1 MYTSAGYMEGM
12 RRMQWTKRKSITAV
26 FTVVLLLAACGS
38 GTDEQ
43 AVSSSAES
51 ALTERTSV
59 TDTVSETSSD
69 YDNAIEQEYDGR
81 ITQLMDAFA
90 RKDKETLRMLCSA
103 DSASAFDFID
113 GVDISGYSIISS
125 EIIAGSNPSDF
136 SKTYHISVNVT
147 ESDDGRFEKGENL
160 WTVTALDP
168 LGEYSL
174 FGALSMNGEERESIR
189 LLERNGNVS
198 DKVRFCYEC
207 MVELEPYIRYSEPIA
222 KDDAFYSFLARF
234 LGKFTECS
242 ADNFNDAA
250 QKYFGIDAGFDD
262 DNIQPLWIGAYEKE
276 AVAYE
281 DENEVIIDFYADAL
295 LLTKACTVKFTVDD
309 TDGYIRLDGT
319 EVTYDSG
326 LKIASYTT

>member
-1 MYTSAGYMEGM
+1 M
-12 RRMQWTKRKSITAV
+12 KKSVKYAIIAAALMLT
-26 FTVVLLLAACGS
+26 ACGS
-38 GTDEQ
+38 GADEQ
-43 AVSSSAES
+43 LG
-51 ALTERTSV
+51 LTESSLYESTSAD
-59 TDTVSETSSD
+59 DTVSETSSD

-90 RKDKETLRMLCSA
+90 QKDKETLRMLCSA
-103 DSASAFDFID
+103 DSTSAFDFID

-125 EIIAGSNPSDF
+125 ELNKGSNPSDF

-160 WTVTALDP
+160 WTVTALNP

-262 DNIQPLWIGAYEKE
+262 DNIQPLWLGAYEKE

-295 LLTKACTVKFTVDD
+295 LLTKACTVKFTLDD

>member
-1 MYTSAGYMEGM
+1 M
-12 RRMQWTKRKSITAV
+12 KKSVKYAIIAAALMLT
-26 FTVVLLLAACGS
+26 ACGS
-38 GTDEQ
+38 GADEQ
-43 AVSSSAES
+43 LG
-51 ALTERTSV
+51 LTESSLYESTSAD
-59 TDTVSETSSD
+59 DTVSETSSD

-90 RKDKETLRMLCSA
+90 QKDKETLRMLCSA
-103 DSASAFDFID
+103 DSTSAFDFID

-125 EIIAGSNPSDF
+125 ELNKGTNPSDF

-147 ESDDGRFEKGENL
+147 KSDDERFEKGENL
-160 WTVTALDP
+160 WTVTALNP

-222 KDDAFYSFLARF
+222 KDDAFYSSLARF

-295 LLTKACTVKFTVDD
+295 LLTKACTVKFTLDD

>member
-1 MYTSAGYMEGM
+1 M
-12 RRMQWTKRKSITAV
+12 KKSVKYAIIAAALMLT
-26 FTVVLLLAACGS
+26 ACGS
-38 GTDEQ
+38 GADEQ
-43 AVSSSAES
+43 LG
-51 ALTERTSV
+51 LTESSLYESTSAA
-59 TDTVSETSSD
+59 DTVSETSSD

-90 RKDKETLRMLCSA
+90 GKDKETLRMLCSA
-103 DSASAFDFID
+103 DSTSAFDFID
-113 GVDISGYSIISS
+113 GVDILGYSIISS

-160 WTVTALDP
+160 WTVTALNP

-207 MVELEPYIRYSEPIA
+207 MVELEPYIRYTEPIA
-222 KDDAFYSFLARF
+222 KDEDFYSSYARF
-234 LGKFTECS
+234 LGKFTESS

-262 DNIQPLWIGAYEKE
+262 DNIQPLWCGAYEKE
-276 AVAYE
+276 ASAAYE
-281 DENEVIIDFYADAL
+281 DENEVIIDFYADSL
-295 LLTKACTVKFTVDD
+295 LLTKACTVKFTLDD

>member
-1 MYTSAGYMEGM
+1 
-12 RRMQWTKRKSITAV
+12 MQWTKRKSITAV

-43 AVSSSAES
+43 VVSSSAES
-51 ALTERTSV
+51 ALTESISV

-222 KDDAFYSFLARF
+222 KDDAFYSSLARF

-242 ADNFNDAA
+242 TDDFNDAA

-262 DNIQPLWIGAYEKE
+262 GNIQPLWLGAYEKE

-295 LLTKACTVKFTVDD
+295 LLTKACTVKFTLDD

>member
-1 MYTSAGYMEGM
+1 M
-12 RRMQWTKRKSITAV
+12 KKSVKYAIIAAALMLT
-26 FTVVLLLAACGS
+26 ACGS
-38 GTDEQ
+38 GADEQ
-43 AVSSSAES
+43 LG
-51 ALTERTSV
+51 LTESSLYESTSAA
-59 TDTVSETSSD
+59 DTVSETSSD

-90 RKDKETLRMLCSA
+90 GKDKETLRMLCSA
-103 DSASAFDFID
+103 DSTSAFDFID
-113 GVDISGYSIISS
+113 GVDILGYSIISS

-147 ESDDGRFEKGENL
+147 ESDDGHFEKGENL
-160 WTVTALDP
+160 WTVTALNP

-207 MVELEPYIRYSEPIA
+207 MVELEPYIRYTEPIA
-222 KDDAFYSFLARF
+222 KDEDFYSSYARF
-234 LGKFTECS
+234 LGKFTESS

-262 DNIQPLWIGAYEKE
+262 DNIQPLWCGAYEKE
-276 AVAYE
+276 ASAAYE
-281 DENEVIIDFYADAL
+281 DENEVIIDFYADSL
-295 LLTKACTVKFTVDD
+295 LLTKACTVKFTLDD

>member
-1 MYTSAGYMEGM
+1 M
-12 RRMQWTKRKSITAV
+12 KKSVKYAIIAAALMLT
-26 FTVVLLLAACGS
+26 ACGS
-38 GTDEQ
+38 GADEQ
-43 AVSSSAES
+43 LG
-51 ALTERTSV
+51 LTESSLYESTSAD
-59 TDTVSETSSD
+59 DTVSETSSD
-69 YDNAIEQEYDGR
+69 YDNAVEQEYDGR

-90 RKDKETLRMLCSA
+90 QKDKETLRMLCSA
-103 DSASAFDFID
+103 DSTSAFDFID

-125 EIIAGSNPSDF
+125 ELNKGSNPSDF

-160 WTVTALDP
+160 WTVTALNP

-222 KDDAFYSFLARF
+222 KDDAFYSSLARF

-262 DNIQPLWIGAYEKE
+262 GNIQPLWLGAYEKE

-309 TDGYIRLDGT
+309 TDGYIRLTGT

>member
-1 MYTSAGYMEGM
+1 M
-12 RRMQWTKRKSITAV
+12 KKSVKYAIIAAALMLT
-26 FTVVLLLAACGS
+26 ACGS
-38 GTDEQ
+38 GADEQ
-43 AVSSSAES
+43 LG
-51 ALTERTSV
+51 LTESSLYESTSAD
-59 TDTVSETSSD
+59 DTVSETSSD
-69 YDNAIEQEYDGR
+69 YDNAVEQEYDGR

-90 RKDKETLRMLCSA
+90 QKDKEALRMLCSA
-103 DSASAFDFID
+103 DSTAAFDFID

-125 EIIAGSNPSDF
+125 ELNKGSNPSDF

-222 KDDAFYSFLARF
+222 KDDAFYSSLARF
-234 LGKFTECS
+234 LGKFTEYS
-242 ADNFNDAA
+242 ADNFNHAA

-262 DNIQPLWIGAYEKE
+262 DNIQPLWLGAYERE

-281 DENEVIIDFYADAL
+281 DENEVIVDFYADAL
-295 LLTKACTVKFTVDD
+295 LLTKACTVKFTLDD

>member
-1 MYTSAGYMEGM
+1 M
-12 RRMQWTKRKSITAV
+12 KKSVKYAIIAAALMLT
-26 FTVVLLLAACGS
+26 ACGS
-38 GTDEQ
+38 GADEQ
-43 AVSSSAES
+43 LG
-51 ALTERTSV
+51 LTESSLYESTSAD
-59 TDTVSETSSD
+59 DTVSETSSD
-69 YDNAIEQEYDGR
+69 YDNAVEQEYDGR

-90 RKDKETLRMLCSA
+90 QKDKEALRMLCSA
-103 DSASAFDFID
+103 DSTAAFDFID

-125 EIIAGSNPSDF
+125 ELNKGSNPSDF

-160 WTVTALDP
+160 WTVTALNP

-222 KDDAFYSFLARF
+222 KDDAFYSSLARF

-262 DNIQPLWIGAYEKE
+262 GNIQPLWLGAYEKE

-309 TDGYIRLDGT
+309 TDGYIRLTGT

>member
-1 MYTSAGYMEGM
+1 M
-12 RRMQWTKRKSITAV
+12 KKSVKYAIIAAALMLT
-26 FTVVLLLAACGS
+26 ACGS
-38 GTDEQ
+38 GADEQ
-43 AVSSSAES
+43 LG
-51 ALTERTSV
+51 LTESSLYESTSAD
-59 TDTVSETSSD
+59 DTVSETSSD
-69 YDNAIEQEYDGR
+69 YDNAVEQEYDGR

-90 RKDKETLRMLCSA
+90 QKDKEALRMLCSA
-103 DSASAFDFID
+103 DSTAAFDFID

-125 EIIAGSNPSDF
+125 ELNKGSNPSDF

-160 WTVTALDP
+160 WTVTALNP

-207 MVELEPYIRYSEPIA
+207 MVELEPYIRHSEPIA
-222 KDDAFYSFLARF
+222 KDDAFYSSLARF
-234 LGKFTECS
+234 LGKFTEYS
-242 ADNFNDAA
+242 ADNFNHAA

-262 DNIQPLWIGAYEKE
+262 DNIQPLWLGAYERE

-281 DENEVIIDFYADAL
+281 DENEVIVDFYADAL
-295 LLTKACTVKFTVDD
+295 LLTKACTVKFTLDD
-309 TDGYIRLDGT
+309 TDVYIRLDGT

>member
-1 MYTSAGYMEGM
+1 M
-12 RRMQWTKRKSITAV
+12 KKSVKYAIIAAALMLT
-26 FTVVLLLAACGS
+26 ACGS
-38 GTDEQ
+38 GADEQ
-43 AVSSSAES
+43 LG
-51 ALTERTSV
+51 LTESSLYESTSAD
-59 TDTVSETSSD
+59 DTVSETSSD
-69 YDNAIEQEYDGR
+69 YDNAVEQEYDGR

-90 RKDKETLRMLCSA
+90 QKDKETLRMLCSA
-103 DSASAFDFID
+103 DSTSAFGFID

-125 EIIAGSNPSDF
+125 ELNKGSNPSDF

-160 WTVTALDP
+160 WTVTALNP

-189 LLERNGNVS
+189 LLERKGNIS

-222 KDDAFYSFLARF
+222 KDDAFYSSLARF
-234 LGKFTECS
+234 LGKFTEYS

-262 DNIQPLWIGAYEKE
+262 DNIQPLWLGAYEKE
-276 AVAYE
+276 AAAAYE

-295 LLTKACTVKFTVDD
+295 LLTKACTVKFTLDD

>member
-1 MYTSAGYMEGM
+1 M
-12 RRMQWTKRKSITAV
+12 KKSVKYAIIAAALMLT
-26 FTVVLLLAACGS
+26 ACGS
-38 GTDEQ
+38 GADEHLG
-43 AVSSSAES
+43 
-51 ALTERTSV
+51 LTESSLYESTSAD
-59 TDTVSETSSD
+59 DTVSETSSD
-69 YDNAIEQEYDGR
+69 YDNAVEQEYDGR

-90 RKDKETLRMLCSA
+90 QKDKETLRMLCSA
-103 DSASAFDFID
+103 DSTSAFDFID

-125 EIIAGSNPSDF
+125 ELNKGSNPSDF

-160 WTVTALDP
+160 WTVTALNP

-189 LLERNGNVS
+189 LLERKGNIS

-222 KDDAFYSFLARF
+222 KDDAFYSSLARF
-234 LGKFTECS
+234 LGKFTEYS

-262 DNIQPLWIGAYEKE
+262 DNIQPLWLGAYEKE
-276 AVAYE
+276 AAAAYE

-295 LLTKACTVKFTVDD
+295 LLTKACTVKFTLDD

>member
-1 MYTSAGYMEGM
+1 M
-12 RRMQWTKRKSITAV
+12 KKSVKYAIIAAALMLT
-26 FTVVLLLAACGS
+26 ACGS
-38 GTDEQ
+38 GADEQ
-43 AVSSSAES
+43 LG
-51 ALTERTSV
+51 LTESSLYESTSAD
-59 TDTVSETSSD
+59 DTVSETSSD
-69 YDNAIEQEYDGR
+69 YDNAVEQEYDGR

-90 RKDKETLRMLCSA
+90 QKDKETLRMLCSA
-103 DSASAFDFID
+103 DSTSAFDFID

-125 EIIAGSNPSDF
+125 ELNKGSNPSDF

-160 WTVTALDP
+160 WTVTALNP

-207 MVELEPYIRYSEPIA
+207 MVELEPYIRHSEPIA
-222 KDDAFYSFLARF
+222 KDDAFYSSLARF

-262 DNIQPLWIGAYEKE
+262 GNIQPLWLGAYEKE

-295 LLTKACTVKFTVDD
+295 LLTKACTVKFTLDD

>member
-1 MYTSAGYMEGM
+1 M
-12 RRMQWTKRKSITAV
+12 KKSVKYAIIAAALMLT
-26 FTVVLLLAACGS
+26 ACGS
-38 GTDEQ
+38 GADEQ
-43 AVSSSAES
+43 LG
-51 ALTERTSV
+51 LTESSLYESTSAD
-59 TDTVSETSSD
+59 DTVSETSSD
-69 YDNAIEQEYDGR
+69 YDNAVEQEYDGR

-90 RKDKETLRMLCSA
+90 QKDKETLRMLCSA
-103 DSASAFDFID
+103 DSTSAFDFID

-125 EIIAGSNPSDF
+125 ELNKGSNPSDF

-160 WTVTALDP
+160 WTVTALNP

-207 MVELEPYIRYSEPIA
+207 MVELEPYIRHSEPIA
-222 KDDAFYSFLARF
+222 KDDAFYSSLARF

-262 DNIQPLWIGAYEKE
+262 GNIQPLWLGAYEKE

-295 LLTKACTVKFTVDD
+295 LLTKACTVKFTLDD
-309 TDGYIRLDGT
+309 TDGYICLDGT

>member
-1 MYTSAGYMEGM
+1 M
-12 RRMQWTKRKSITAV
+12 KKSVKYAIIAAALMLT
-26 FTVVLLLAACGS
+26 ACGS
-38 GTDEQ
+38 GADEQ
-43 AVSSSAES
+43 LG
-51 ALTERTSV
+51 LTESSLYESTSAD
-59 TDTVSETSSD
+59 DTVSETSSD
-69 YDNAIEQEYDGR
+69 YDNAVEQEYDGR

-90 RKDKETLRMLCSA
+90 QKDKETLRMLCSA
-103 DSASAFDFID
+103 DSTSAFDFID

-125 EIIAGSNPSDF
+125 ELNKGSNPSDF

-160 WTVTALDP
+160 WTVTALNP

-207 MVELEPYIRYSEPIA
+207 MVELEPYIRHSEPIA
-222 KDDAFYSFLARF
+222 KDDAFYSSLARF

-262 DNIQPLWIGAYEKE
+262 GNIQPLWLGAYEKE

-281 DENEVIIDFYADAL
+281 DENEVIVDFYADAL
-295 LLTKACTVKFTVDD
+295 LLTKACTVKFTLDD

>member
-1 MYTSAGYMEGM
+1 M
-12 RRMQWTKRKSITAV
+12 KKSVKYAIIAAALMLT
-26 FTVVLLLAACGS
+26 ACGS
-38 GTDEQ
+38 GADEQ
-43 AVSSSAES
+43 LG
-51 ALTERTSV
+51 LTESSLYESTSAD
-59 TDTVSETSSD
+59 DTVSETSSD
-69 YDNAIEQEYDGR
+69 YDNAVEQEYDGR

-90 RKDKETLRMLCSA
+90 QKDKETLRMLCSA
-103 DSASAFDFID
+103 DSTSAFDFID

-125 EIIAGSNPSDF
+125 ELNKGSNPSDF

-160 WTVTALDP
+160 WTVTALNP

-222 KDDAFYSFLARF
+222 KDDAFYSSLARF
-234 LGKFTECS
+234 LGKFTEYS
-242 ADNFNDAA
+242 ADNFNHAA

-262 DNIQPLWIGAYEKE
+262 GNIQPLWLGAYEKE

-309 TDGYIRLDGT
+309 TDGYIRLTGT

>member
-1 MYTSAGYMEGM
+1 M
-12 RRMQWTKRKSITAV
+12 KKSIGYTIIAAA
-26 FTVVLLLAACGS
+26 LLLAACGS

-43 AVSSSAES
+43 VVSCSAES
-51 ALTERTSV
+51 ALTESTSV

-90 RKDKETLRMLCSA
+90 QKDKETLRMLCSA
-103 DSASAFDFID
+103 DSTSAFDFID

-125 EIIAGSNPSDF
+125 ELNKGSNPSDF

-222 KDDAFYSFLARF
+222 KDDAFYNSLARF

-242 ADNFNDAA
+242 TDDFNDAA
-250 QKYFGIDAGFDD
+250 QKYFGIDAGFDH
-262 DNIQPLWIGAYEKE
+262 DNIQTMWLGANLIVV
-276 AVAYE
+276 VA
-281 DENEVIIDFYADAL
+281 
-295 LLTKACTVKFTVDD
+295 
-309 TDGYIRLDGT
+309 
-319 EVTYDSG
+319 
-326 LKIASYTT
+326 

>member
-1 MYTSAGYMEGM
+1 M
-12 RRMQWTKRKSITAV
+12 KKSVKYAIIAAALMLT
-26 FTVVLLLAACGS
+26 ACGS
-38 GTDEQ
+38 GADEQ
-43 AVSSSAES
+43 LG
-51 ALTERTSV
+51 LTESSLYESTSAD
-59 TDTVSETSSD
+59 DTVSETSSD

-90 RKDKETLRMLCSA
+90 QKDKETLRMLCSA
-103 DSASAFDFID
+103 DSTSAFDFID

-125 EIIAGSNPSDF
+125 ELNKGTNPSDF

-160 WTVTALDP
+160 WTVTALNP

-222 KDDAFYSFLARF
+222 KDDAFYSSLARF
-234 LGKFTECS
+234 LGKFTEYS
-242 ADNFNDAA
+242 ADNFNHAA

-262 DNIQPLWIGAYEKE
+262 DNIQPLWLGAYEKE

-309 TDGYIRLDGT
+309 TDGYIRLTGT

>member
-1 MYTSAGYMEGM
+1 M
-12 RRMQWTKRKSITAV
+12 
-26 FTVVLLLAACGS
+26 
-38 GTDEQ
+38 
-43 AVSSSAES
+43 
-51 ALTERTSV
+51 
-59 TDTVSETSSD
+59 
-69 YDNAIEQEYDGR
+69 
-81 ITQLMDAFA
+81 
-90 RKDKETLRMLCSA
+90 
-103 DSASAFDFID
+103 
-113 GVDISGYSIISS
+113 
-125 EIIAGSNPSDF
+125 
-136 SKTYHISVNVT
+136 T

-189 LLERNGNVS
+189 LLERKGNIS

-207 MVELEPYIRYSEPIA
+207 MVELEPYIRHSEPIA
-222 KDDAFYSFLARF
+222 KDDAFYSSLARF

-262 DNIQPLWIGAYEKE
+262 DNIQPLWLGAYEKE

-295 LLTKACTVKFTVDD
+295 LLTKACTVKFTLDD

>member
-1 MYTSAGYMEGM
+1 M
-12 RRMQWTKRKSITAV
+12 KKSVKYAIIAAALMLT
-26 FTVVLLLAACGS
+26 ACGS
-38 GTDEQ
+38 GADEQ
-43 AVSSSAES
+43 LG
-51 ALTERTSV
+51 LTESSLYESTSAD
-59 TDTVSETSSD
+59 DTVSETSSD

-90 RKDKETLRMLCSA
+90 QKDKETLRMLCSA
-103 DSASAFDFID
+103 DSTSAFDFID

-125 EIIAGSNPSDF
+125 ELNKGSNPSDF

-160 WTVTALDP
+160 WTVTALNP

-222 KDDAFYSFLARF
+222 KDDAFYSSLARF

-262 DNIQPLWIGAYEKE
+262 DNIQPLWLGAYEKE

-295 LLTKACTVKFTVDD
+295 LLTKACTVKFTLDD

>member
-1 MYTSAGYMEGM
+1 M
-12 RRMQWTKRKSITAV
+12 KKSVKYAIIAAALMLT
-26 FTVVLLLAACGS
+26 ACGS
-38 GTDEQ
+38 GADEQ
-43 AVSSSAES
+43 LG
-51 ALTERTSV
+51 LTESSLYESTSAD
-59 TDTVSETSSD
+59 DTVSETSSD
-69 YDNAIEQEYDGR
+69 YDNAVEQEYDGR

-90 RKDKETLRMLCSA
+90 QKDKETLRMLCSA
-103 DSASAFDFID
+103 DSTSAFDFID

-125 EIIAGSNPSDF
+125 ELNKGSNPSDF

-160 WTVTALDP
+160 WTVTALNP

-207 MVELEPYIRYSEPIA
+207 MVELEPYIRHSEPIA
-222 KDDAFYSFLARF
+222 KDDAFYSSLARF

-262 DNIQPLWIGAYEKE
+262 GNIQPLWLGAYEKE

-295 LLTKACTVKFTVDD
+295 LLIKACTVKFTVDD
-309 TDGYIRLDGT
+309 TDGYIRLTGT

>member
-1 MYTSAGYMEGM
+1 M
-12 RRMQWTKRKSITAV
+12 KKSVKYAIIAAALMLT
-26 FTVVLLLAACGS
+26 ACGS
-38 GTDEQ
+38 GADEQ
-43 AVSSSAES
+43 LG
-51 ALTERTSV
+51 LTESSLYESTSAD
-59 TDTVSETSSD
+59 DTVSETSSD
-69 YDNAIEQEYDGR
+69 YDNAVEQEYDGR

-90 RKDKETLRMLCSA
+90 QKDKETLRMLCSA
-103 DSASAFDFID
+103 DSTSAFDFID

-125 EIIAGSNPSDF
+125 ELNKGSNPSDF

-160 WTVTALDP
+160 WTVTALNP

-207 MVELEPYIRYSEPIA
+207 MVELEPYIRHSEPIA
-222 KDDAFYSFLARF
+222 KDDAFYSSLARF

-262 DNIQPLWIGAYEKE
+262 GNIQPLWLGAYEKE

-309 TDGYIRLDGT
+309 TDGYIRLTGT

>member
-1 MYTSAGYMEGM
+1 
-12 RRMQWTKRKSITAV
+12 
-26 FTVVLLLAACGS
+26 
-38 GTDEQ
+38 
-43 AVSSSAES
+43 
-51 ALTERTSV
+51 
-59 TDTVSETSSD
+59 
-69 YDNAIEQEYDGR
+69 
-81 ITQLMDAFA
+81 
-90 RKDKETLRMLCSA
+90 MLCSA
-103 DSASAFDFID
+103 DSTSAFDFID

-125 EIIAGSNPSDF
+125 ELNKGSNPSDF

-222 KDDAFYSFLARF
+222 KDYAFYSSLARF
-234 LGKFTECS
+234 LGKFTEYS

-281 DENEVIIDFYADAL
+281 DENGVIIDFYADAL
-295 LLTKACTVKFTVDD
+295 LLTKACTVKFTLDD

>member
-1 MYTSAGYMEGM
+1 M
-12 RRMQWTKRKSITAV
+12 KKSIGYTIIAAA
-26 FTVVLLLAACGS
+26 LLLAACGS

-43 AVSSSAES
+43 VVSGSAES
-51 ALTERTSV
+51 ALTESTSV

-69 YDNAIEQEYDGR
+69 YDNAIEQEY
-81 ITQLMDAFA
+81 
-90 RKDKETLRMLCSA
+90 
-103 DSASAFDFID
+103 
-113 GVDISGYSIISS
+113 
-125 EIIAGSNPSDF
+125 
-136 SKTYHISVNVT
+136 
-147 ESDDGRFEKGENL
+147 DGRFEKGENL

-222 KDDAFYSFLARF
+222 KDDAFYSSLARF
-234 LGKFTECS
+234 LGKFTESS

-262 DNIQPLWIGAYEKE
+262 DNIQPLWYGAYEKE
-276 AVAYE
+276 AAAAYE
-281 DENEVIIDFYADAL
+281 AENEVIIDFYADSL
-295 LLTKACTVKFTVDD
+295 LLTKACTVKFTLDD

>member
-1 MYTSAGYMEGM
+1 M
-12 RRMQWTKRKSITAV
+12 KKSVKYAIIAAALMLT
-26 FTVVLLLAACGS
+26 ACGS
-38 GTDEQ
+38 GADEQ
-43 AVSSSAES
+43 LG
-51 ALTERTSV
+51 LTESSLYESTSAD
-59 TDTVSETSSD
+59 DTVSETSSD
-69 YDNAIEQEYDGR
+69 YDNAVEQEYDGR

-90 RKDKETLRMLCSA
+90 QKDKETLRMLCSA
-103 DSASAFDFID
+103 DSTSAFDFID

-125 EIIAGSNPSDF
+125 ELNKGSNPSDF

-207 MVELEPYIRYSEPIA
+207 MVELEPYIRHSEPIA
-222 KDDAFYSFLARF
+222 KDDAFYSSLARF
-234 LGKFTECS
+234 LGKFTEYS
-242 ADNFNDAA
+242 ADNFNHAA

-262 DNIQPLWIGAYEKE
+262 DNIQPLWLGAYEKE

-295 LLTKACTVKFTVDD
+295 LLTKACTVKFTLDD

>member
-1 MYTSAGYMEGM
+1 
-12 RRMQWTKRKSITAV
+12 
-26 FTVVLLLAACGS
+26 
-38 GTDEQ
+38 
-43 AVSSSAES
+43 
-51 ALTERTSV
+51 
-59 TDTVSETSSD
+59 
-69 YDNAIEQEYDGR
+69 
-81 ITQLMDAFA
+81 MDAFA
-90 RKDKETLRMLCSA
+90 QKDKETLRMLCSA

-113 GVDISGYSIISS
+113 GVDILGYSIISS

-189 LLERNGNVS
+189 LLERKGNIS

-222 KDDAFYSFLARF
+222 KDDAFYSSLARF
-234 LGKFTECS
+234 LGKFTEYS
-242 ADNFNDAA
+242 ADNFNHAA

-295 LLTKACTVKFTVDD
+295 LLTKACTVKFTLDD

>member
-1 MYTSAGYMEGM
+1 M
-12 RRMQWTKRKSITAV
+12 KKSVKYAIIAAALMLT
-26 FTVVLLLAACGS
+26 ACGS
-38 GTDEQ
+38 GADEQ
-43 AVSSSAES
+43 LG
-51 ALTERTSV
+51 LTESSLYESTSAD
-59 TDTVSETSSD
+59 DTVSETSSD

-90 RKDKETLRMLCSA
+90 QKDKETLRMLCSA
-103 DSASAFDFID
+103 DSTSAFDFID

-125 EIIAGSNPSDF
+125 ELNKGSNPSDF

-147 ESDDGRFEKGENL
+147 KSDDERFEKGENL

-222 KDDAFYSFLARF
+222 KDDAFYSSLARF
-234 LGKFTECS
+234 LGKFTEYS
-242 ADNFNDAA
+242 ADNFNHAA

-262 DNIQPLWIGAYEKE
+262 DNIQPLWLGAYEKE

-295 LLTKACTVKFTVDD
+295 LLTKACTVKFTLDD

>member
-1 MYTSAGYMEGM
+1 M
-12 RRMQWTKRKSITAV
+12 RRMQWTKHKSITAV

-43 AVSSSAES
+43 VVSSSAES
-51 ALTERTSV
+51 ALTESTSV

-69 YDNAIEQEYDGR
+69 YDNAIEQEY
-81 ITQLMDAFA
+81 
-90 RKDKETLRMLCSA
+90 
-103 DSASAFDFID
+103 
-113 GVDISGYSIISS
+113 
-125 EIIAGSNPSDF
+125 
-136 SKTYHISVNVT
+136 
-147 ESDDGRFEKGENL
+147 DGRFEKGENL

-222 KDDAFYSFLARF
+222 KDDAFYSSLARF
-234 LGKFTECS
+234 LGKFTEYS
-242 ADNFNDAA
+242 ADNFNHAA

-295 LLTKACTVKFTVDD
+295 LLTKACTVKFTLDD

>member
-1 MYTSAGYMEGM
+1 M
-12 RRMQWTKRKSITAV
+12 KKSIGYTIIAAA
-26 FTVVLLLAACGS
+26 LLLAACGS

-43 AVSSSAES
+43 VVSSSAES
-51 ALTERTSV
+51 ALTESTSV

-90 RKDKETLRMLCSA
+90 QKDKETLRMLCSA

-113 GVDISGYSIISS
+113 GVDILGYSIISS

-207 MVELEPYIRYSEPIA
+207 MVELEPYTNPQSTYRQI
-222 KDDAFYSFLARF
+222 
-234 LGKFTECS
+234 LG
-242 ADNFNDAA
+242 
-250 QKYFGIDAGFDD
+250 
-262 DNIQPLWIGAYEKE
+262 
-276 AVAYE
+276 
-281 DENEVIIDFYADAL
+281 
-295 LLTKACTVKFTVDD
+295 
-309 TDGYIRLDGT
+309 
-319 EVTYDSG
+319 
-326 LKIASYTT
+326 

>member
-1 MYTSAGYMEGM
+1 M
-12 RRMQWTKRKSITAV
+12 KKSVKYAIIAAALMLT
-26 FTVVLLLAACGS
+26 ACGS
-38 GTDEQ
+38 GADEQ
-43 AVSSSAES
+43 LG
-51 ALTERTSV
+51 LTESSLYESTSAD
-59 TDTVSETSSD
+59 DTVSETSSD

-90 RKDKETLRMLCSA
+90 QKDKETLRMLCSA
-103 DSASAFDFID
+103 DSTSAFDFID

-125 EIIAGSNPSDF
+125 ELNKGSNPSDF

-160 WTVTALDP
+160 WTVTALNP

-222 KDDAFYSFLARF
+222 KDDAFYSSHARF
-234 LGKFTECS
+234 LGKFTEYS
-242 ADNFNDAA
+242 ADNFNHAA

-262 DNIQPLWIGAYEKE
+262 DNVQPLWLGAYEKE

-295 LLTKACTVKFTVDD
+295 LLTKACTVKFTLDD

>member
-1 MYTSAGYMEGM
+1 M
-12 RRMQWTKRKSITAV
+12 KKSVKYAIIAAALMLT
-26 FTVVLLLAACGS
+26 ACGS
-38 GTDEQ
+38 GADEQ
-43 AVSSSAES
+43 LG
-51 ALTERTSV
+51 LTESSLYESTSAD
-59 TDTVSETSSD
+59 DTVSETSSD

-90 RKDKETLRMLCSA
+90 QKDKETLRMLCSA
-103 DSASAFDFID
+103 DSTSAFDFID

-125 EIIAGSNPSDF
+125 ELNKGSNPSDF

-147 ESDDGRFEKGENL
+147 KSDDERFEKGENL

-222 KDDAFYSFLARF
+222 KDDAFYSSLARF
-234 LGKFTECS
+234 LGKFTEYS
-242 ADNFNDAA
+242 ADNFNHAA

-295 LLTKACTVKFTVDD
+295 LLTKACTVKFTLDD

>member
-1 MYTSAGYMEGM
+1 MMYTSAGYMEGM

-26 FTVVLLLAACGS
+26 FTVVLLLTACGS
-38 GTDEQ
+38 GADEQ
-43 AVSSSAES
+43 LG
-51 ALTERTSV
+51 LTESSLYESTSAD
-59 TDTVSETSSD
+59 DTVSETSSD
-69 YDNAIEQEYDGR
+69 YDNAVEQEYDGR

-90 RKDKETLRMLCSA
+90 QNDKETLRMLCSA

-125 EIIAGSNPSDF
+125 ELNKGSNPSDF

-160 WTVTALDP
+160 WTVTALNP

-222 KDDAFYSFLARF
+222 KDDAFYSSLARF
-234 LGKFTECS
+234 LGKFTEYS

-262 DNIQPLWIGAYEKE
+262 DNIQPLWLGAYEKE

-309 TDGYIRLDGT
+309 TDGYIRLTGT

>member
-1 MYTSAGYMEGM
+1 
-12 RRMQWTKRKSITAV
+12 MQWTKHKSITAV
-26 FTVVLLLAACGS
+26 FTVVLLLAACRS

-43 AVSSSAES
+43 VVSSSAES
-51 ALTERTSV
+51 ALTESTSV

-69 YDNAIEQEYDGR
+69 YDNAIEQEYDER
-81 ITQLMDAFA
+81 IAQLMKAFTE
-90 RKDKETLRMLCSA
+90 KDKEALRMLCSA

-125 EIIAGSNPSDF
+125 ELNKGSNPSDF

-160 WTVTALDP
+160 WTVTALNP

-222 KDDAFYSFLARF
+222 KDDAFYNSLARF

-242 ADNFNDAA
+242 TDDFNDAA

-262 DNIQPLWIGAYEKE
+262 DNIQPLWLGAYEKE

-295 LLTKACTVKFTVDD
+295 LLTKACTVKFTLDD
-309 TDGYIRLDGT
+309 TDGYIRLTGT

>member
-1 MYTSAGYMEGM
+1 
-12 RRMQWTKRKSITAV
+12 MQWTKRKSITAV
-26 FTVVLLLAACGS
+26 FTVVLLLTACGS
-38 GTDEQ
+38 GADEQ
-43 AVSSSAES
+43 LG
-51 ALTERTSV
+51 LTESSLYESISAD
-59 TDTVSETSSD
+59 DTVSETSSD

-222 KDDAFYSFLARF
+222 KDDAFYSSLARF

-262 DNIQPLWIGAYEKE
+262 DNIQPLWLGAYEKE

-295 LLTKACTVKFTVDD
+295 LLTKACTVKFTLDD